1 MKHTH
6 RIYARL
12 GFLLCAIA
20 VALGA
25 FGTHVLKEMIGDTEL
40 NTFDTGVRYQ
50 MFHALA
56 LILLAMTHRKFDE
69 KKLDLVMG
77 LFFSGILIFSGS
89 LYLLAT
95 RNIWGNDSFRIL
107 GAITPLGGVCFIAGW
122 LVLFFKGFLPEEEKP
137 EKLESESH
145 SRRHHHRKRSHSSSD
160 AKPDKEV

>member
-20 VALGA
+20 VTLGA
-25 FGTHVLKEMIGDTEL
+25 FGTHVLKEMIGESEL

-56 LILLAMTHRKFDE
+56 LILLAMTHRKFNE
-69 KKLDLVMG
+69 NKLDLVMG

-95 RNIWGNDSFRIL
+95 RNIWGNDSFRII

-122 LVLFFKGFLPEEEKP
+122 LVLFFKGFLPEDEKA
-137 EKLESESH
+137 EKVHTESH
-145 SRRHHHRKRSHSSSD
+145 SKHRHHRKRKSGDSESTPN
-160 AKPDKEV
+160 KGE